1 MKELV
6 ALKPKTQSYL
16 KDNNDGDKKAKKT
29 KNCVIKRKLK
39 TCLEVS
45 QIENEINHSDNK
57 KVGVDNRGKN

>member
-1 MKELV
+1 MKEI
-6 ALKPKTQSYL
+6 SG
-16 KDNNDGDKKAKKT
+16 DNTDKKANNKK

-57 KVGVDNRGKN
+57 KVGVDNRGKNW